1 MFVQFTGVKNL
12 DQALTTHY
20 RERSD
25 HFYKAMELL
34 ADDLATYSTSV
45 ALLAVHSCISLND
58 AIVVALTGNRSKHQ
72 DHLRAA
78 DELERLC
85 NAHRVRDHKG
95 IGHFRWLLANKTNI
109 AYGEK
114 RLDPQQ
120 VGSAKDRAQ
129 KFSAWA
135 YNNFREVLRGV

>member
-1 MFVQFTGVKNL
+1 MFVQFNGVKNL
-12 DQALTTHY
+12 DQGLTAHY

-25 HFYKAMELL
+25 HFYLAMQLL
-34 ADDLATYSTSV
+34 ADDLAAYSTSV

-58 AIVVALTGNRSKHQ
+58 AISVALTGSRSKHQ

-78 DELERLC
+78 DELEKLC
-85 NAHRVRDHKG
+85 NAHRIRDHRG
-95 IGHFRWLLANKTNI
+95 VGHFRWLLSNKTDI

-114 RLDPQQ
+114 RLDPQRID
-120 VGSAKDRAQ
+120 SAKDKAE

-135 YNNFREVLRGV
+135 YNNFREVLRGL

>member
-1 MFVQFTGVKNL
+1 MKNL

-25 HFYKAMELL
+25 HFYKAMERL
-34 ADDLATYSTSV
+34 ANDVAPYSTYSTSI

-58 AIVVALTGNRSKHQ
+58 AISVALTGSRCKHQ

-78 DELERLC
+78 AELEKIC
-85 NAHRVRDHKG
+85 NTHRIMNQRGVDHL
-95 IGHFRWLLANKTNI
+95 RWLLARKIDI
-109 AYGEK
+109 AYGTK
-114 RLDPQQ
+114 RLDSQF
-120 VGSAKDRAQ
+120 VASAKDKAE

-135 YNNFREVLRGV
+135 YNNFEGVLRGL

>member
-1 MFVQFTGVKNL
+1 MFVQFIRVKNL

-25 HFYKAMELL
+25 HFYHAMELL
-34 ADDLATYSTSV
+34 ADDLAAYSTSV

-58 AIVVALTGNRSKHQ
+58 AIAAALTGRASKHE

-78 DELERLC
+78 DGLEKLC
-85 NAHRVRDHKG
+85 NTHRIRDQKG
-95 IGHFRWLLANKTNI
+95 VGHFRWLLARKTDI
-109 AYGEK
+109 AYGAR
-114 RLDPQQ
+114 RLDPQF
-120 VGSAKDRAQ
+120 VGSAKDKAE

-135 YNNFREVLRGV
+135 YNNFEGVLRGL

>member
-12 DQALTTHY
+12 DQALTAHY

-25 HFYKAMELL
+25 HFYHAMELL
-34 ADDLATYSTSV
+34 ADDMAAYSTSV

-58 AIVVALTGNRSKHQ
+58 AITVALTGSRCKHQ

-78 DELERLC
+78 DELERVC
-85 NAHRVRDHKG
+85 KTHRITDHRG
-95 IGHFRWLLANKTNI
+95 VGHFRWLLSNKTDI
-109 AYGEK
+109 AYGDK
-114 RLDPQQ
+114 RLDPQRID
-120 VGSAKDRAQ
+120 SAKDKAE

-135 YNNFREVLRGV
+135 YNNFRGVLRGL